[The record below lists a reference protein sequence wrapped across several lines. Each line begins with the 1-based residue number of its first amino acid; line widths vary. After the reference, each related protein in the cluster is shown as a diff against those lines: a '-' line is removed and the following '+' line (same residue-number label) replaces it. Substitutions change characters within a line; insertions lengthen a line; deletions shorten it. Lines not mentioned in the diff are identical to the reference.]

1 MHTPIRFLGL
11 ESFVFL
17 MSAIHIVDD
26 QSDERETFDYI
37 SGERDF
43 LTSMETTVI
52 QVSVKYGAIV
62 NPISL

>member
-43 LTSMETTVI
+43 LNS
-52 QVSVKYGAIV
+52 SFR
-62 NPISL
+62 